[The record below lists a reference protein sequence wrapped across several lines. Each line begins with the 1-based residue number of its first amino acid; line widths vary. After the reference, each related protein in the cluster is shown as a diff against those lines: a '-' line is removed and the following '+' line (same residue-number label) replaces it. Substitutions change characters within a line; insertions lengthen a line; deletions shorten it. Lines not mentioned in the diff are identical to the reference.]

1 MKIIQFNNEDNCVV
15 DIINARKD
23 ATNENIIVIYDI
35 PKFEPKEGYN
45 GVLKYDQEKQEL
57 YWDYEEIVIEEIIID
72 EEQQETSL

>member
-15 DIINARKD
+15 DIINARND